1 MISRAFLVSTC
12 DDANPMSDP
21 HIFKSLVFC
30 LLLLAITVAG
40 QVLIIVAG
48 QVKLEEHISYLPNLT
63 GFILTPY
70 RIRGRAVMKDLSM
83 NFLPVICYQ

>member
-1 MISRAFLVSTC
+1 MSTC

-30 LLLLAITVAG
+30 LLLAFTVAG
-40 QVLIIVAG
+40 QVLIVAG

>member
-1 MISRAFLVSTC
+1 MVSTC

-30 LLLLAITVAG
+30 LLLAFTVAG
-40 QVLIIVAG
+40 QVLIVAG
-48 QVKLEEHISYLPNLT
+48 QVKLEEHISYLPIYYNLT
-63 GFILTPY
+63 GYILTPY
-70 RIRGRAVMKDLSM
+70 RIRGCAVMKDLSM